1 MAEETEEGK
10 VVHSTY
16 QGKDVTLTDKTGQV
30 PDQELQDVLDR
41 LIAEGHFGITGL
53 SSAGSGAISLGEPQ
67 VAHIQIGENLYALFV
82 SNYQAT
88 IDWH

>member
-1 MAEETEEGK
+1 MAEETQEK
-10 VVHSTY
+10 MVHGTY
-16 QGKDVTLTDKTGQV
+16 QGREVTLTDKTGQL
-30 PDQELQDVLDR
+30 PDQELRDVLDR

-67 VAHIQIGENLYALFV
+67 VAHIQIGENLFALFV